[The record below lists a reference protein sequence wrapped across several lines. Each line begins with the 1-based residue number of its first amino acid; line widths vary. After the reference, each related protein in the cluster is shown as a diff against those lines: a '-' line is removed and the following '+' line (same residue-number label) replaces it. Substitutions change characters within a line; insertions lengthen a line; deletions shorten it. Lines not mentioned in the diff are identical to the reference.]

1 MLWISA
7 EAGFNFVC
15 FEIKRIF
22 TSFRSATGYV
32 GRRGK
37 KESGQLFLICVRRER
52 DDRPFRRKYVH
63 RNITRRGKIGIRQK
77 RMKISMRCV
86 AMEQQKRV
94 RMVNGWW
101 RWKGRGGKR
110 PLSRLGISLWGE
122 SRIPRGSRAG
132 QGMGPHML
140 VWERKFK
147 ESNTI
152 PGVQLLGHTFSF
164 APLFP
169 FNESINSFSDEVHVE
184 VELCCLQRQR

>member
-1 MLWISA
+1 MLWIGA

-63 RNITRRGKIGIRQK
+63 RDITRRGKIGIRQK

-132 QGMGPHML
+132 QCMGPCWCGRGSSKSPTPYLGSNSLATRLALLHSSPSMKASIASRMRSML
-140 VWERKFK
+140 R
-147 ESNTI
+147 
-152 PGVQLLGHTFSF
+152 
-164 APLFP
+164 
-169 FNESINSFSDEVHVE
+169 
-184 VELCCLQRQR
+184 

>member
-1 MLWISA
+1 MLWIGA

-77 RMKISMRCV
+77 NEDFHEACGDGATEKSQDGKWMV
-86 AMEQQKRV
+86 EMEGQRWEMSPVKVGNITVGRIQNTQGQQ
-94 RMVNGWW
+94 
-101 RWKGRGGKR
+101 GRTVHGT
-110 PLSRLGISLWGE
+110 
-122 SRIPRGSRAG
+122 
-132 QGMGPHML
+132 ML